1 MIALK
6 DAKIFISLDNDKEM
20 RGKDTEKNI
29 EEAVR
34 VSHIELL
41 SKYQGKNKETDQGNS
56 HMIIL

>member
-1 MIALK
+1 
-6 DAKIFISLDNDKEM
+6 M

-41 SKYQGKNKETDQGNS
+41 SKYQGKNKETDQGN
-56 HMIIL
+56 